1 MLEVR
6 EGRKGLRKPSAFQ
19 HQVTLKPHL
28 HLDIED
34 QRNESKQTNKTQT
47 KGLCRQYE
55 QLTNGMTFLSGDK
68 AAVK

>member
-34 QRNESKQTNKTQT
+34 QRNENKQTNKQT
-47 KGLCRQYE
+47 KHKQKVSAD
-55 QLTNGMTFLSGDK
+55 NVNS
-68 AAVK
+68 